1 MRGERCLYLQHNYV
15 LFLCVSILQAS
26 GPRTRKRLRRALPG
40 RSVTGRSRSFHTAGD
55 RPRRRNSRRMLADAS
70 NPPARPPRHESRPA
84 GVAALISLCHLAML
98 AWELQRLLHCTPPP
112 LAGRPASRLVSFVH
126 ARWLARSSM
135 VSVSDGGG
143 GGSNRCCTAQ
153 RWRHPACLTLLK
165 WRRERARRPREDEA
179 HDSEP
184 PRARRT
190 DERRI

>member
-1 MRGERCLYLQHNYV
+1 MRYGVVRSPPHGTCT
-15 LFLCVSILQAS
+15 CSTQAS

-112 LAGRPASRLVSFVH
+112 LAGRPASRLVSCIRDGSH
-126 ARWLARSSM
+126 GARWSRSLM
-135 VSVSDGGG
+135 AAAAVATVVAPLKGGG
-143 GGSNRCCTAQ
+143 TQPDFVEMASRALPPPSRRRGSR
-153 RWRHPACLTLLK
+153 L
-165 WRRERARRPREDEA
+165 
-179 HDSEP
+179 EP